1 MSRTP
6 IQVPIELKE
15 ELEELKKELYC
26 SSLHD
31 VIVRLIQDREQNA
44 ENRKAQQKKIEAEL
58 ARQNK
63 EDVNLGEERKLRLIE
78 FQNEIGLASEGE
90 AIDFLLEVFQ
100 STPQI
105 GMNAFKAYVKL
116 RE

>member
-15 ELEELKKELYC
+15 ELEDLKRELHC
-26 SSLHD
+26 SSLPD
-31 VIVRLIQDREQNA
+31 VIVRLIQDKNRNA
-44 ENRKAQQKKIEAEL
+44 EIRKEEQKKTEAER
-58 ARQNK
+58 ARQNR

-90 AIDFLLEVFQ
+90 TIDFLMEVFR

-116 RE
+116 RG

>member
-15 ELEELKKELYC
+15 ELEGLKRELHC
-26 SSLHD
+26 SSLPD
-31 VIVRLIQDREQNA
+31 VISRLIQEKERNA
-44 ENRKAQQKKIEAEL
+44 TMRKEEQKKMEAER
-58 ARQNK
+58 ARQNR

-78 FQNEIGLASEGE
+78 FQKEIGLASEGE
-90 AIDFLLEVFQ
+90 TIDFLIEVFQ

-105 GMNAFKAYVKL
+105 GMNAFKAYVRL
-116 RE
+116 RG